1 MLPPSEEL
9 LNEKKKNPLNL
20 MGKIV
25 MLLSETKSQ
34 DTQTIFLE
42 KYIN

>member
-1 MLPPSEEL
+1 
-9 LNEKKKNPLNL
+9 

-42 KYIN
+42 KYINWTIKAIYN